1 MPHERT
7 PDESTPAEARRG
19 DATPADAMHGSAM
32 RADRMPLPDL
42 LVAAIALV
50 RDRRVLMVTARD
62 REVYYMPGGKIDHG
76 ETAAEAAA
84 REALEEVALV
94 LDPAELDELFEVV
107 VQAHGEPD
115 GRLVRMRV
123 FRAETDAMPFAS
135 TEVDALHWVTTADA
149 HRCPPAGAEVLARL
163 AASGIID

>member
-1 MPHERT
+1 MQHQRT
-7 PDESTPAEARRG
+7 PDEP
-19 DATPADAMHGSAM
+19 TPADARSDTATS
-32 RADRMPLPDL
+32 ADRMPLPDL

-62 REVYYMPGGKIDHG
+62 RGVFYMPGGKIDPG

-123 FRAETDAMPFAS
+123 FRAETDATPFAS
-135 TEVDALHWVTTADA
+135 TEVDALHWVTTADS
-149 HRCPPAGAEVLARL
+149 HRCPPAGAEVLTRL

>member
-1 MPHERT
+1 MPADAMPRHAT
-7 PDESTPAEARRG
+7 AADPTPAGATPGEATPG
-19 DATPADAMHGSAM
+19 HATPAD
-32 RADRMPLPDL
+32 RMSLPDL

-123 FRAETDAMPFAS
+123 FRAETDATPFAS
-135 TEVDALHWVTTADA
+135 TEVDALHWVTTADS